1 MDIGNTLL
9 LTAFFAAAAS
19 VLLRKHDN
27 YYFLW
32 TLRWTFFSLS
42 SAVLLLLY
50 YFISKD
56 FSLNYVYTY
65 GGDQPLAYR
74 IAALWAGKEGI
85 HLLLAWATML
95 CILFFQTK
103 NKEDHGF
110 ARKTLHVALIIEIS
124 LLIITLA
131 DSPFRAIKGVFD
143 IDALS
148 GHGLSPKFINPWF
161 LVHPPLLIT
170 AYAASVIL
178 FAAAVVYL
186 YSGEKEWVR
195 TARSWGRFSW
205 LMLSLGM
212 ATGGLWAYEIIEW
225 NGFWRWDPVQSGAL
239 TAWLVLTAALHAV
252 VRHGRND
259 LEYRTTAPLLA
270 ASVFILNL
278 YIMFFTRRGIRGSEH
293 NFIGSAVWPVLLVG
307 GFLVLIAVL
316 FLILKRTRSDSGEA
330 AQNLKPASLS
340 SMRSSFH
347 ATILLLCA
355 LAFVPFWSILHSLA
369 SEEIFGE
376 FITIP
381 GEVYNFWSFPI
392 ILMLTLLTG
401 YCMLQGVVKRKC
413 LISIMLASILVG
425 IVTSLLP
432 ETPTLLSSTSEFYQ
446 QSTILVRSIGSVSI
460 LSYVSVSLFAITGII
475 FRFLYGKNR
484 FSYNNIGIGLV
495 HAGFILIVL
504 GAVVSTSFSKEDSLD
519 YAFKELNISQNIDL
533 TWSARITDFSI
544 KDTGDGWERTLNI
557 NLYKNG
563 VSHGSGTLSL
573 AKNDRS
579 GYFHKVLL
587 HRTLFSDV
595 LMHFV
600 SDTQDWSEFR
610 LNAKVVPLVN
620 LLWGGALLMIGGII
634 FLMKPKFILKNK
646 LIFSLFKSKTT

>member
-195 TARSWGRFSW
+195 TAGAPPRYSW
-205 LMLSLGM
+205 
-212 ATGGLWAYEIIEW
+212 
-225 NGFWRWDPVQSGAL
+225 
-239 TAWLVLTAALHAV
+239 
-252 VRHGRND
+252 
-259 LEYRTTAPLLA
+259 
-270 ASVFILNL
+270 
-278 YIMFFTRRGIRGSEH
+278 
-293 NFIGSAVWPVLLVG
+293 
-307 GFLVLIAVL
+307 
-316 FLILKRTRSDSGEA
+316 
-330 AQNLKPASLS
+330 
-340 SMRSSFH
+340 
-347 ATILLLCA
+347 
-355 LAFVPFWSILHSLA
+355 
-369 SEEIFGE
+369 
-376 FITIP
+376 
-381 GEVYNFWSFPI
+381 
-392 ILMLTLLTG
+392 
-401 YCMLQGVVKRKC
+401 
-413 LISIMLASILVG
+413 
-425 IVTSLLP
+425 
-432 ETPTLLSSTSEFYQ
+432 
-446 QSTILVRSIGSVSI
+446 
-460 LSYVSVSLFAITGII
+460 
-475 FRFLYGKNR
+475 
-484 FSYNNIGIGLV
+484 
-495 HAGFILIVL
+495 
-504 GAVVSTSFSKEDSLD
+504 
-519 YAFKELNISQNIDL
+519 
-533 TWSARITDFSI
+533 
-544 KDTGDGWERTLNI
+544 
-557 NLYKNG
+557 
-563 VSHGSGTLSL
+563 
-573 AKNDRS
+573 
-579 GYFHKVLL
+579 
-587 HRTLFSDV
+587 
-595 LMHFV
+595 
-600 SDTQDWSEFR
+600 
-610 LNAKVVPLVN
+610 
-620 LLWGGALLMIGGII
+620 
-634 FLMKPKFILKNK
+634 
-646 LIFSLFKSKTT
+646 